1 MGNSPYERD
10 LWGWAWSKS
19 WPAALS
25 RPTGRAATGTAADR
39 QWGRHGR
46 HWRTSGRWIGG
57 DRQVWP
63 SKTHAGPVG
72 KPHIML
78 CHEDWDSREWGTVE

>member
-25 RPTGRAATGTAADR
+25 RPTGRATTGTAADR

-46 HWRTSGRWIGG
+46 HWRTPGCWIGG

-63 SKTHAGPVG
+63 NKTHVGPV
-72 KPHIML
+72 
-78 CHEDWDSREWGTVE
+78 